1 METLAARG
9 VTGVI
14 ELAPAGTLVGLA
26 KRGMPGIKTV
36 AVKGPSDVDAALEL
50 FAADASSDK
59 ETV

>member
-1 METLAARG
+1 
-9 VTGVI
+9 
-14 ELAPAGTLVGLA
+14 
-26 KRGMPGIKTV
+26 MPGIKTV